1 MSHHVFGL
9 KSPHVDHWMGV
20 LIFLKMVLKNGLPSM
35 SIILWDSICLSSLHT
50 RVTSQKSASFLKNFC
65 QFPPNSVQKKTS
77 VITLVQ
83 ILPSRFRLRCISPS
97 YRRGWICDKPSKA
110 TRYSYTSY
118 NPSCLGPCPAQL
130 LYSAENL
137 FMNSAPVHFPA
148 LAYCWLCSAALQGTA
163 GMELSGAAAR
173 QQMGSLHL
181 GMLCFLHKGYI
192 RLT

>member
-1 MSHHVFGL
+1 
-9 KSPHVDHWMGV
+9 MGV
-20 LIFLKMVLKNGLPSM
+20 LIFFKMVLKNGLPAL
-35 SIILWDSICLSSLHT
+35 SIILWDYLLILLAHQGHITKVCIFPQEFLPI
-50 RVTSQKSASFLKNFC
+50 SAEFC
-65 QFPPNSVQKKTS
+65 PKKTS

-163 GMELSGAAAR
+163 GMELSGAGAR

-181 GMLCFLHKGYI
+181 GMLCFLHKAYI